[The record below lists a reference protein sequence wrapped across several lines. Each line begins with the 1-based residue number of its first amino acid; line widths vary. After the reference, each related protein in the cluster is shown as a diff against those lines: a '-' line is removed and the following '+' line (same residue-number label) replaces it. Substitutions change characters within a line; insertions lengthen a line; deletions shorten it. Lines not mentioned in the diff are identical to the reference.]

1 MYIFLLESH
10 NFSAALLT
18 PGHECVREC
27 KDGEPPKFCYYKFTL
42 ELYETL
48 GAACDVCQPNDM
60 FAPRCSCILA
70 DGFERTL
77 LSINK
82 MLPGPSIQVCAGDRI
97 VVDVTNAMDG
107 YEATLHWHGLRQL
120 NTQYYDGVPM
130 ITQCPINGGQTFRY
144 QMISTMGTYF
154 YHAHTGLQKFEGLS
168 GSVIGRLPRC
178 KDSLSQYFDHDLPEH
193 VVFVSDWL
201 HMHIE
206 DKFPGL
212 RTRIIGQDPE
222 SLLING
228 KGRWTDRE
236 TGNTTTTPLEIFNV
250 KKGYRYRF
258 RMINAMTSSCTMG
271 MRVLGHKLTV
281 ISTDG
286 EAVIPKV
293 VDTIYSAAGERYDFV
308 INATEDAQQ
317 YWMQFWSDGLCY
329 NKSIQQLAILNYE
342 GANSTSL
349 TSTPT
354 FDQAADNPGFSLNDP
369 TVDCTNESPS
379 GICMTSLKSGYS
391 IDDKDLLK
399 EKPDI
404 KLYINFTFTT
414 FRPEELFKPGTNRK
428 YAVLLAESYSQ
439 AFVNGFS
446 FAMPPSPLISQY
458 QDAKTNLC
466 PTNGQNP
473 EGCTGNCSCTNV
485 IKVPLNA
492 VVEVVLIDGVTFD
505 DVHSFHLHGYSFK
518 VLGMG
523 TPADLNI
530 TAANTTIIKALDE
543 QGLLER

>member
-1 MYIFLLESH
+1 
-10 NFSAALLT
+10 
-18 PGHECVREC
+18 
-27 KDGEPPKFCYYKFTL
+27 
-42 ELYETL
+42 
-48 GAACDVCQPNDM
+48 
-60 FAPRCSCILA
+60 
-70 DGFERTL
+70 
-77 LSINK
+77 
-82 MLPGPSIQVCAGDRI
+82 
-97 VVDVTNAMDG
+97 MDG

-428 YAVLLAESYSQ
+428 YAV
-439 AFVNGFS
+439 
-446 FAMPPSPLISQY
+446 
-458 QDAKTNLC
+458 
-466 PTNGQNP
+466 
-473 EGCTGNCSCTNV
+473 
-485 IKVPLNA
+485 
-492 VVEVVLIDGVTFD
+492 TFD

-543 QGLLER
+543 QGLLERNLIDPPGKDTVTVPNHGYVIFRFRANNPGFWLLHCHFDVHMQVGMSAVIQVGDWSDLPPIPYGFPRCHNYVPDINMELLFPTATRD